1 MEDDVGRF
9 FGFGVYIHAFYLLDS
24 SQRVK
29 ASLFELDLRK
39 IVSYLGALT
48 TKCTC

>member
-1 MEDDVGRF
+1 MLVVF
-9 FGFGVYIHAFYLLDS
+9 LALVYIFHAFHLLDS

-39 IVSYLGALT
+39 IVSYRGALT